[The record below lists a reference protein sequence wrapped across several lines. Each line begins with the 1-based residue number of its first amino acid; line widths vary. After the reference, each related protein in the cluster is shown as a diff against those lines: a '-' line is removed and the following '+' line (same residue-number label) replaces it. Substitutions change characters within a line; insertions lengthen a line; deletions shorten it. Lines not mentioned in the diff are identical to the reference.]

1 MRTVSGGLYG
11 FEGGLLAICRAF
23 FSVMSPGA
31 GQGLVVFSYWS
42 RTRPLDI
49 YVFLSLVDMIV
60 VFCCVGN
67 K

>member
-31 GQGLVVFSYWS
+31 GQGLVVFLTGQGHVLWTYMSSCRSW
-42 RTRPLDI
+42 T
-49 YVFLSLVDMIV
+49 
-60 VFCCVGN
+60 
-67 K
+67 